1 MGSVTGAKPA
11 KVLSPVLC
19 VDLDG
24 TLIRGNVLWECVLVL
39 LKTRPIT
46 LLLLP
51 FWLLAGPAALKRHLA
66 ARTHLNPARLP
77 YRQQVLE
84 LIQQEKTT
92 GRRIAL
98 VTAAD
103 RELAEAI
110 ASYLGLFDEV
120 HASDGKLN
128 LKGAN
133 KAAFLAQHFAQTG
146 FEYVGDSAADVEVW
160 RNARAAYVVGT
171 EARAGQAAAVTTLKG
186 TILEPRASLRTWINA
201 LRGHHWAKNLLLF
214 LPLVL
219 SHNLA
224 LESIARTFLGFALYG
239 LCASGL
245 YILNDLLDLHSDREH
260 PWKKERP
267 FAAGE
272 ISIPEGFLA
281 SLILLSSAL
290 GLGFLLNA
298 KFGSA
303 LLGYTTLTMLYSLYL
318 KKIALLDVFVLSSFY
333 SFRILAGALISATP
347 LSQWFLAF
355 SMFFFLSLAMAKRY
369 SELLHASDLVKAGNS
384 GRSYNTGDRELLLSL
399 GVGSSFSA
407 VVIFSLYV
415 QSQDVRL
422 LYSSPE
428 FLLLLC
434 PIVLYW
440 LSRNWLLAHR
450 GELKE
455 DPVTLAIRDP
465 VSYGVALASAVVI
478 AASMI
483 HMSF

>member
-1 MGSVTGAKPA
+1 MRRSFMGSVTGAKPA

-39 LKTRPIT
+39 LRTRPIA

-51 FWLLAGPAALKRHLA
+51 FWLLAGRASLKRHLA
-66 ARTHLNPARLP
+66 AWTYLAPARVTN
-77 YRQQVLE
+77 RQRVLE
-84 LIQQEKTT
+84 LIQQEKAS

-98 VTAAD
+98 VSSAD

-160 RNARAAYVVGT
+160 RNACAAYVVGT
-171 EARAGQAAAVTTLKG
+171 EARAEQAASVTTLKG
-186 TILEPRASLRTWINA
+186 TILEPRASFRTWINA
-201 LRGHHWAKNLLLF
+201 LRGYHWAKNLLLF
-214 LPLVL
+214 LPLAL

-224 LESIARTFLGFALYG
+224 VEPIVRTLTGFALYG
-239 LCASGL
+239 FCASGL

-272 ISIPEGFLA
+272 ISIPQGLLA

-290 GLGFLLNA
+290 GLGFLLSA

-303 LLGYTTLTMLYSLYL
+303 LLGYPTLT
-318 KKIALLDVFVLSSFY
+318 
-333 SFRILAGALISATP
+333 
-347 LSQWFLAF
+347 
-355 SMFFFLSLAMAKRY
+355 
-369 SELLHASDLVKAGNS
+369 
-384 GRSYNTGDRELLLSL
+384 
-399 GVGSSFSA
+399 
-407 VVIFSLYV
+407 
-415 QSQDVRL
+415 
-422 LYSSPE
+422 
-428 FLLLLC
+428 
-434 PIVLYW
+434 
-440 LSRNWLLAHR
+440 
-450 GELKE
+450 
-455 DPVTLAIRDP
+455 
-465 VSYGVALASAVVI
+465 
-478 AASMI
+478 
-483 HMSF
+483 